1 MLALV
6 ACRTEPVASG
16 GNEPPPEPL
25 PKPAAAASS
34 EKAEPR
40 PRGSLSV
47 STMAREKGILLPRI
61 QGTAAKGADS
71 LPLMTLTKTELLVGE
86 THIADVIPGP
96 LGFDAKIKRME
107 QRSALQLMPLDAA
120 LRPIHAAHPEESSL
134 RVLVDRST
142 AYRSA
147 LEAVFTAAQTG
158 FTTFFFVVS
167 SAQGESA
174 VMASTPSKAEWE
186 AAHTAGAPQPPSF
199 VLDTSGVTL
208 TVGTVRIGADCTK
221 GKEGVAVPTLDATA
235 VAACAKK
242 VHAMSPEW
250 SALMAANVTAAPEL
264 EMQVVLGI
272 VAGIEST
279 YATVHFGMMTR

>member
-1 MLALV
+1 
-6 ACRTEPVASG
+6 
-16 GNEPPPEPL
+16 
-25 PKPAAAASS
+25 
-34 EKAEPR
+34 
-40 PRGSLSV
+40 
-47 STMAREKGILLPRI
+47 MAREKGILLPRI

-174 VMASTPSKAEWE
+174 VMA
-186 AAHTAGAPQPPSF
+186 GAPQPPSF

>member
-1 MLALV
+1 
-6 ACRTEPVASG
+6 
-16 GNEPPPEPL
+16 
-25 PKPAAAASS
+25 
-34 EKAEPR
+34 
-40 PRGSLSV
+40 
-47 STMAREKGILLPRI
+47 MAREKGIALPRI

-71 LPLMTLTKTELLVGE
+71 LPLMTITKSELLVGE
-86 THIADVIPGP
+86 AHIADVIPGP

-107 QRSALQLMPLDAA
+107 QRSALQLLPLDAA
-120 LRPIHAAHPEESSL
+120 LRPIHAARPDDSSL

-147 LEAVFTAAQTG
+147 LEAVFTAAQAG

-167 SAQGESA
+167 SAQGETA

-199 VLDTSGVTL
+199 VLDASGVTL
-208 TVGTVRIGADCTK
+208 TVGTVGIGPGCAK
-221 GKEGVAVPTLDATA
+221 GKEGVAVPTLDASA

-250 SALMAANVTAAPEL
+250 SGLTAANVTAAPEL
-264 EMQVVLGI
+264 EMQVVLAI